1 VTHEADP
8 ECPGGRG
15 QAHGDQAHGRTE
27 PASAGR
33 ADNRDDLLV
42 DEPVLVL
49 TCARSGSTLL
59 RLILDAH
66 PDLACPAETNIAKI
80 LAQLGTVLETLNR
93 GSGASPMS
101 GAGARHIRGVADSMF
116 ADYLTRRGKRRW
128 CDKSLETTPVGETF
142 LSLYGKAKFIC
153 LYRHAMD
160 MIYSA
165 LEASPWGLRGYGFD
179 SYAQQSSTNTVAAM
193 AAYWHDHTVRT
204 LEFEQQHQDRCLRV
218 HYEELV
224 TNPGLVADRVF
235 DFLGVSR
242 VPDIAKLALTG
253 RDRPE
258 KQGYGDHKIVGSE
271 EITDG
276 SVGRGIR
283 VPPESLSPGQV
294 AALNRALTSLGYT
307 PVDRRWQLS
316 AYPPALLALA
326 EADGSV
332 PLSAPP
338 PDEGGG
344 EPEDD
349 FAGHP
354 DGPAF
359 SVLDEEITG
368 RAQRSV
374 DSALPGGD
382 HSGTCAIV
390 AYSVAPPRAALAWR
404 VDWDLGK
411 VVSGAPVELEELDVD
426 WLLTGEVKAWRSVL
440 RGEENIAALVRV
452 GQLRC
457 IGREML
463 PQDGEGLSATGEPR
477 GGGRMDRRIRAA
489 TELLRP

>member
-1 VTHEADP
+1 MNGVCSND
-8 ECPGGRG
+8 RG
-15 QAHGDQAHGRTE
+15 APGRTE
-27 PASAGR
+27 PALAGGT
-33 ADNRDDLLV
+33 DDRDGLLL

-59 RLILDAH
+59 RMILDAH

-80 LAQLGTVLETLNR
+80 LAQLRTVLETLDR
-93 GSGASPMS
+93 GSGAGSMS
-101 GAGARHIRGVADSMF
+101 GAGARHIRGVADSIY

-128 CDKSLETTPVGETF
+128 CDKSLETTPVGEDF

-160 MIYSA
+160 MMNSA

-179 SYAQQSSTNTVAAM
+179 SYARQSSTNTVAAM

-204 LEFEQQHQDRCLRV
+204 LEFEEKHQDRCLRV

-242 VPDIAKLALTG
+242 VPGIAKLALAG
-253 RDRPE
+253 LDRPE
-258 KQGYGDHKIVGSE
+258 KQGYGDYKIVGSE

-283 VPPESLSPGQV
+283 VPPDNLSPAQV

-307 PVDRRWQLS
+307 PVDRQWQLS

-332 PLSAPP
+332 PLSVPP
-338 PDEGGG
+338 PDEGG
-344 EPEDD
+344 ESEDG

-354 DGPAF
+354 DGSSF
-359 SVLDEEITG
+359 SALDEEITG

-374 DSALPGGD
+374 DSAPLSDG

-390 AYSVAPPRAALAWR
+390 AYSVAPPRAALGWR
-404 VDWDLGK
+404 VDWDLGT
-411 VVSGAPVELEELDVD
+411 VASGAPVNFEELDVD
-426 WLLTGEVKAWRSVL
+426 WLLTGEVKTWRSVL
-440 RGEENIAALVRV
+440 RGEENIATLMRV
-452 GQLRC
+452 GRLRY

-463 PQDGEGLSATGEPR
+463 RQDGEGSAAAGEP
-477 GGGRMDRRIRAA
+477 GGEWRRAQRIRAA
-489 TELLRP
+489 TDLLRL

>member
-1 VTHEADP
+1 M
-8 ECPGGRG
+8 
-15 QAHGDQAHGRTE
+15 
-27 PASAGR
+27 
-33 ADNRDDLLV
+33 
-42 DEPVLVL
+42 
-49 TCARSGSTLL
+49 
-59 RLILDAH
+59 ILDAH
-66 PDLACPAETNIAKI
+66 PELACPAETNITKV
-80 LAQLGTVLETLNR
+80 LAQLGTVWETLHQ
-93 GSGASPMS
+93 GSAAGSVS
-101 GAGARHIRGVADSMF
+101 GDGARYIRGVADSMY

-128 CDKSLETTPVGETF
+128 CDKSLETTSAGEAF

-160 MIYSA
+160 MVNSA
-165 LEASPWGLRGYGFD
+165 LEASPWGLTGYGFD
-179 SYAQQSSTNTVAAM
+179 SYAKSSGTNTVAAM
-193 AAYWHDHTVRT
+193 AAYWYDHAVETI
-204 LEFEQQHQDRCLRV
+204 EFEEKHQDRCLRV

-224 TNPGLVADRVF
+224 TNPGVVADRVF

-242 VPDIAKLALTG
+242 VPDIAKLALAG

-258 KQGYGDHKIVGSE
+258 KQGYGDHKIAGSE

-283 VPPESLSPGQV
+283 VPPGMLSPGQL
-294 AALNRALTSLGYT
+294 AAMNRVLTSLGYT

-316 AYPPALLALA
+316 AYPPALLAVA

-332 PLSAPP
+332 PLPDPP
-338 PDEGGG
+338 PGEDGG

-354 DGPAF
+354 DGPGF
-359 SVLDEEITG
+359 SALDQEITS

-374 DSALPGGD
+374 DSAVSGGGR
-382 HSGTCAIV
+382 SGTCAIV

-411 VVSGAPVELEELDVD
+411 VVSGAPVEFGELDVD
-426 WLLTGEVKAWRSVL
+426 WLLTGEVKAWQSVL

-452 GQLRC
+452 GHLRY

-463 PQDGEGLSATGEPR
+463 PQDEGGPAADEPADE
-477 GGGRMDRRIRAA
+477 GRMGRRIVAT
-489 TELLRP
+489 TELLSGRWGSRQ

>member
-1 VTHEADP
+1 LP
-8 ECPGGRG
+8 
-15 QAHGDQAHGRTE
+15 
-27 PASAGR
+27 
-33 ADNRDDLLV
+33 
-42 DEPVLVL
+42 
-49 TCARSGSTLL
+49 
-59 RLILDAH
+59 
-66 PDLACPAETNIAKI
+66 
-80 LAQLGTVLETLNR
+80 
-93 GSGASPMS
+93 
-101 GAGARHIRGVADSMF
+101 
-116 ADYLTRRGKRRW
+116 
-128 CDKSLETTPVGETF
+128 
-142 LSLYGKAKFIC
+142 
-153 LYRHAMD
+153 
-160 MIYSA
+160 
-165 LEASPWGLRGYGFD
+165 
-179 SYAQQSSTNTVAAM
+179 
-193 AAYWHDHTVRT
+193 
-204 LEFEQQHQDRCLRV
+204 
-218 HYEELV
+218 
-224 TNPGLVADRVF
+224 
-235 DFLGVSR
+235 
-242 VPDIAKLALTG
+242 
-253 RDRPE
+253 
-258 KQGYGDHKIVGSE
+258 
-271 EITDG
+271 
-276 SVGRGIR
+276 
-283 VPPESLSPGQV
+283 
-294 AALNRALTSLGYT
+294 
-307 PVDRRWQLS
+307 
-316 AYPPALLALA
+316 
-326 EADGSV
+326 
-332 PLSAPP
+332 APP
-338 PDEGGG
+338 PAGGAG